1 MAVPFPYNQVS
12 KPPVLI
18 AERLLPL
25 LNKYIATLQQL
36 AVIQIPTL
44 LENIPTNVSC
54 DDADVREL
62 RNKLEA
68 LLNFLEKLNPDLIAV
83 LSTVIDV
90 LKTLA
95 RVAQAA
101 AAASSLIVPVIPPAA
116 QNAIIASAM
125 LAENA
130 LTVADILQI
139 NFDRLLAIF
148 PKILKTAT
156 QAEQFLNNLCNES
169 ADQVNDFLNNLAA
182 VNAGNNTIDV
192 TLVTPPTAEELLE
205 QYPSTFYTE
214 LNVSDED
221 LNNRYQEIVEL
232 IDGGF
237 DVINNLVELPTNVL
251 TGQGAPLNTIGTA
264 GDFYINTQTNQL
276 FGPKPTNGSW
286 T

>member
-25 LNKYIATLQQL
+25 LNKYIGTLQQL
-36 AVIQIPTL
+36 GAVELPNL
-44 LENIPTNVSC
+44 LENIPTNVTC

-62 RNKLEA
+62 RNKLES
-68 LLNFLEKLNPDLIAV
+68 LLNFLEKLNDLISV
-83 LSTVIDV
+83 LSTVVNV
-90 LKTLA
+90 LKIIG
-95 RVAQAA
+95 RIAQAA
-101 AAASSLIVPVIPPAA
+101 AFASSLIVPVIPPAV
-116 QNAIIASAM
+116 QNAIIASAQ
-125 LAENA
+125 LGQNA
-130 LTVADILQI
+130 LTVAGILQTS
-139 NFDRLLAIF
+139 FDRLLAIF
-148 PKILKTAT
+148 PKILTTAT
-156 QAEQFLNNLCNES
+156 QTQQFLNNLCNES
-169 ADQVNDFLNNLAA
+169 ADRVNDFLNNLAA
-182 VNAGNNTIDV
+182 NNSGNNTIDV
-192 TLVTPPTAEELLE
+192 TLVTPPTAQEILD

-221 LNNRYQEIVEL
+221 LNARYQEIVEL

-251 TGQGAPLNTIGTA
+251 TGQGAPADTLGTA
-264 GDFYINTQTNQL
+264 GDFYIDTQTNQL

>member
-1 MAVPFPYNQVS
+1 MASPFPINQIAA
-12 KPPVLI
+12 PPVLI

-25 LNKYIATLQQL
+25 LNKYIGTLQQL
-36 AVIQIPTL
+36 GAIQIPNL

-68 LLNFLEKLNPDLIAV
+68 LLNFLEKINDLIAV
-83 LSTVIDV
+83 LSTVVDV
-90 LKTLA
+90 LKILA
-95 RVAQAA
+95 RVGQAV
-101 AAASSLIVPVIPPAA
+101 AAASSLIVPTIPPATQNVITANA
-116 QNAIIASAM
+116 QLSQNS
-125 LAENA
+125 
-130 LTVADILQI
+130 LTVANILLSI
-139 NFDRLLAIF
+139 FDRLLALF
-148 PKILKTAT
+148 PTILTSAT
-156 QAEQFLNNLCNES
+156 QAQQFLNNLCNES
-169 ADQVNDFLNNLAA
+169 ADRVNDFLNNLS
-182 VNAGNNTIDV
+182 GNDTIDV

-205 QYPSTFYTE
+205 QFPSTFYTE

-221 LNNRYQEIVEL
+221 LDARYQEIVEL

-251 TGQGAPLNTIGTA
+251 TGQGSPLNTIGTA
-264 GDFYINTQTNQL
+264 GDFYIDTQTNQL